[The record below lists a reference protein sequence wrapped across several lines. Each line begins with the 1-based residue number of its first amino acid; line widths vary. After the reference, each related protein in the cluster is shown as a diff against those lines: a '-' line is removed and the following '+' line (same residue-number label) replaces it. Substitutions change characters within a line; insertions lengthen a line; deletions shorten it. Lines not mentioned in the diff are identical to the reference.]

1 MSPSSSALSSSS
13 SAPFKQGFL
22 NAGKILIHKSLIDE
36 GIAMIER
43 GLGRNPYHAE
53 GRKYLFDAL
62 KFYSDADIKETHMC
76 VFE

>member
-1 MSPSSSALSSSS
+1 M
-13 SAPFKQGFL
+13 
-22 NAGKILIHKSLIDE
+22 IHKSLIDE
-36 GIAMIER
+36 GVAMIER

-76 VFE
+76 VCE